1 MQTTAINQ
9 KTETQYIINPLQ
21 RGQIPAKQRGAC
33 RHLLGQYDPELHA
46 WCNGVLMIVT
56 GENLYPRV

>member
-1 MQTTAINQ
+1 MQTTIAEQTI
-9 KTETQYIINPLQ
+9 TTYIRNPLEK
-21 RGQIPAKQRGAC
+21 GIIPPKQRGAC

-46 WCNGVLMIVT
+46 WCNGVLLIET

>member
-1 MQTTAINQ
+1 MSEQEIIH
-9 KTETQYIINPLQ
+9 KYIHRPIET
-21 RGQIPAKQRGAC
+21 GQIPPKIRGAC

-46 WCNGVLMIVT
+46 WCNGFLLIET